1 MSLQLP
7 LIIMQMNYVTGK
19 LTIQNLSLNET
30 QWEMVHVRTFVLF
43 HHLYLKIRPFNLIRL
58 VCLHV
63 FSLSLPCPT
72 NPNRNTRNVMIL
84 NFSCVS
90 KQNQLVSQCE
100 DREIRGLLPQ
110 SLWFPICPQ
119 GDFQTNKSM
128 ADKPALTAAAG
139 HGDSRHHWLT
149 LPTKRDF
156 SALQAHL
163 RSFSP
168 VQSGVVCVV
177 F

>member
-1 MSLQLP
+1 
-7 LIIMQMNYVTGK
+7 
-19 LTIQNLSLNET
+19 
-30 QWEMVHVRTFVLF
+30 MVNVGTFGLF
-43 HHLYLKIRPFNLIRL
+43 HHLYFKIRPFNLICL

-63 FSLSLPCPT
+63 RLPSLSLPCPT

-84 NFSCVS
+84 NFSCTS
-90 KQNQLVSQCE
+90 KQNQLVSQWQ

-110 SLWFPICPQ
+110 SLWFPVCPQ
-119 GDFQTNKSM
+119 GHFQTNKSM

-139 HGDSRHHWLT
+139 HGDSQHLT

-156 SALQAHL
+156 SAHQAHL
-163 RSFSP
+163 RSFTP